1 MQYTILGN
9 TFIPFVS
16 MKIEIDKL
24 TINDLELLRGRNV
37 ISMYSLSL
45 IVAVR

>member
-1 MQYTILGN
+1 MLFTGN
-9 TFIPFVS
+9 VINPFVA
-16 MKIEIDKL
+16 MKFEIDKL
-24 TINDLELLRGRNV
+24 TINDLELLRVRNV